1 MTAQAA
7 VRSSPSRCLL
17 RLVRSL
23 RSTHVEPT
31 PAGAQPPLNSW
42 LLSALAHGFCIFFSR
57 LFLPGPRVRP
67 SRCLCALLPPPS
79 ARYALLLAAVAAGLE
94 RWPERRKRRK
104 RGVRPGP
111 CRSPRPGPATAPAP
125 PPSQER
131 TRPAWTGMGVRAAPS
146 CAAAPAAAGA
156 EQYRRPGLWPPS
168 PPPPLLLLLLLLSLG
183 LLHAGRR
190 GPGGE
195 RAARALFWVRNAT
208 ALAGEQGTHGRGFTL
223 LPSASGLHRRRP
235 VVGSQRAGAACGT
248 DTPGLY
254 CSRQECLLEPAADRV
269 SATLV
274 ARMETGSPVL
284 FLLYSWGW
292 RRGPESHTVQRFSP
306 ELGGKFRRNLS

>member
-7 VRSSPSRCLL
+7 VRSSPGHCLL
-17 RLVRSL
+17 RLVRSF

-31 PAGAQPPLNSW
+31 PAGAQPPLSSR
-42 LLSALAHGFCIFFSR
+42 LPSALAHGLCILFSR
-57 LFLPGPRVRP
+57 LFLPARHVRTF
-67 SRCLCALLPPPS
+67 RCLCALLPPPC
-79 ARYALLLAAVAAGLE
+79 ARDALLIAAVAAGLE

-156 EQYRRPGLWPPS
+156 EQSRRPGLWPPS
-168 PPPPLLLLLLLLSLG
+168 PPPPLLLLLLLSLG

-195 RAARALFWVRNAT
+195 RASRALFWVRNAR
-208 ALAGEQGTHGRGFTL
+208 ALVCEQGAHCRGFTF
-223 LPSASGLHRRRP
+223 LPLRP
-235 VVGSQRAGAACGT
+235 WPSPRTAGGRVPACGARVPDRHPGPLLLSAGVFT
-248 DTPGLY
+248 GARCGSGFHHPGLP
-254 CSRQECLLEPAADRV
+254 RA
-269 SATLV
+269 
-274 ARMETGSPVL
+274 ETGSPVL
-284 FLLYSWGW
+284 FLLYSCGG
-292 RRGPESHTVQRFSP
+292 RRGRESHTVPKICTRVW
-306 ELGGKFRRNLS
+306 G